1 MYADLIAESAGLI
14 SAGSSASCTS
24 RVLVVIFI
32 LEPYLIFFLFSHLI
46 LTMPYIFL
54 ILV

>member
-1 MYADLIAESAGLI
+1 MYADLIAESTGLI
-14 SAGSSASCTS
+14 SAGLGASCTS
-24 RVLVVIFI
+24 RVVIFI

-46 LTMPYIFL
+46 LTMPCIFL